1 MMLFVTDCCGAEGPL
16 EPPEGAARRR
26 GFLFFTTSPT
36 ITLIL
41 ISFLLV
47 AEFLMDGIA
56 LRKAKIL
63 LRHARCLPEI
73 GALYEYTA
81 KRLHKTQTLQHG
93 RRGAHNGLVVATNAP

>member
-36 ITLIL
+36 ITLMFM
-41 ISFLLV
+41 SFLLV
-47 AEFLMDGIA
+47 ALFLMDGIA

-63 LRHARCLPEI
+63 SAQTSVLGESPRSLRSMT
-73 GALYEYTA
+73 TA
-81 KRLHKTQTLQHG
+81 KGDFMNLTRFKTA
-93 RRGAHNGLVVATNAP
+93 GAASRCFS